1 MISLVITIIV
11 LIIIATIVFMGSTAT
26 IEKASY
32 STYVSN
38 ISEVATAFEKTTLD
52 MNSEAELIKDPKLDE
67 QIYNYVARGGENN
80 DFLEIHDFAY
90 K

>member
-11 LIIIATIVFMGSTAT
+11 LIIIATIVCMGSTAT

-38 ISEVATAFEKTTLD
+38 ISEVAIAFEKTTLD

-80 DFLEIHDFAY
+80 DFLEIEELP
-90 K
+90 

>member
-38 ISEVATAFEKTTLD
+38 ISEVAIAFEKTTLD

-80 DFLEIHDFAY
+80 DFLEIEELP
-90 K
+90 